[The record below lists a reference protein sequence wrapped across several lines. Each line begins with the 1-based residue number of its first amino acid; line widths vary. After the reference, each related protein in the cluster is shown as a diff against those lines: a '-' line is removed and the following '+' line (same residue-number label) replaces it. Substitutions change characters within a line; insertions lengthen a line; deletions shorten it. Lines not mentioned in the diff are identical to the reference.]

1 MKKIEK
7 ALEMM
12 NEFDYGSYILNDK
25 LYVKVWNGDL
35 SDSTSFQ
42 VSEEEIDKW
51 AAEYN
56 TKRREVLL
64 REAKHDLQLIHD
76 TIHYSGNEEIYKAE
90 WHEDVTLGELLVNVT
105 KYVDE
110 MNKLESNGE

>member
-7 ALEMM
+7 ALKMM
-12 NEFDYGSYILNDK
+12 NEFDYGGYILNDK

-35 SDSTSFQ
+35 SESSSFQ

-51 AAEYN
+51 AEEYN

-64 REAKHDLQLIHD
+64 QEAKHDLQLIHD
-76 TIHYSGNEEIYKAE
+76 TIHYSGNEKVYNVE
-90 WHEDVTLGELLVNVT
+90 WHEDVTLGALLVNVT

-110 MNKLESNGE
+110 MNELESNGE